1 MAVVTLLAALLI
13 AVSLRWGPTPLP
25 MAAGLAA
32 VWLALLALLAV
43 ATAHRA
49 WRAQA
54 AAAGGFAALALATV
68 AASQAAAYTP
78 AILGPDG
85 RAVPGSVASLERVT
99 LGGATQWISARG
111 RSTDNPVL
119 LWLAGGPGGSQV
131 STVRHHLGALEDRFV
146 VVTWEQ
152 PGAGK
157 SYHAVRHA
165 TLTPDRYVADGIE
178 LVEYLRRR
186 FGEEKVYLV
195 GESWG
200 SALGVW
206 MVQRRPDLFHAFAG
220 TGQMVSFLDTDL
232 ADFDFAVRR
241 AQERGDAAKLA
252 KLKRQGRPP
261 YFGPGVA
268 WKQAAYL
275 LDGFAYMNADPDI
288 AQDQFD
294 TIQDLLS
301 PEYGLYDKVNWFRG
315 VMDSLDAVYPQLWY
329 VDFRRS
335 APRLEVPVYF
345 LIGRHDVN
353 APPVLAQEYYRLLD
367 APHKEWIWFDS
378 SGHNPWVS
386 EAPAFAAVVVDRF
399 LNAPPRAGA

>member
-1 MAVVTLLAALLI
+1 LI

-25 MAAGLAA
+25 AAAGLAA
-32 VWLALLALLAV
+32 AWLVLLALLV
-43 ATAHRA
+43 
-49 WRAQA
+49 A
-54 AAAGGFAALALATV
+54 AAARRSSWRVRAAAAAAFAALAFATV
-68 AASQAAAYTP
+68 AASQASAYTP
-78 AILGPDG
+78 PIVGPDG
-85 RAVPGSVASLERVT
+85 RVVPGSIASLERVS
-99 LGGATQWISARG
+99 LGGTTQWISVRG
-111 RSTDNPVL
+111 RSTDTPVL

-131 STVRHHLGALEDRFV
+131 STVRHHLGALEGRFV

-165 TLTPDRYVADGIE
+165 ARTPDRYVADGIE
-178 LVEYLRRR
+178 LVEYLRGR
-186 FGEEKVYLV
+186 FGEEQVYLV

-232 ADFDFAVRR
+232 ADFDFAVRL
-241 AQERGDAAKLA
+241 AQARGDTAKLA
-252 KLKRQGRPP
+252 RLERQGRPP

-268 WKQAAYL
+268 WKQATYL
-275 LDGFAYMNADPDI
+275 LDGFASMNADPNI

-315 VMDSLDAVYPQLWY
+315 VMDSLDAVYPQLWS
-329 VDFRRS
+329 VDFRTS
-335 APRLEVPVYF
+335 APRLDVPVCF

-353 APPVLAQEYYRLLD
+353 APPALAEEYYRLLD
-367 APHKEWIWFDS
+367 APHKEWVWFEH

-386 EAPAFAAVVVDRF
+386 EAPAFASVIVDRF
-399 LNAPPRAGA
+399 LNAPPRPAA